1 MFTSDSSED
10 KIPQDF
16 NTISAIIQ
24 LQNQKLLRDAE
35 LDAIRNR
42 LSILDVDINEN
53 IKSLETSIS
62 SVRDMARDA
71 MHISVGVDG
80 KNGLRGSLANLSEQI
95 AVLVKE
101 FGYLKE
107 TAHSYIEMKD
117 MAMKFFA
124 TAAVG
129 LFFQFAA
136 AIWYFSGQHQQQQA
150 MKDDLNKVLSYI
162 AKQQEMSKPAK

>member
-1 MFTSDSSED
+1 MFMSDHFED

-16 NTISAIIQ
+16 NTVTAIMQ

-35 LDAIRNR
+35 LNTIRHR
-42 LSILDVDINEN
+42 LSILDTDINEN

-80 KNGLRGSLANLSEQI
+80 KNGLRGSLANLSEQM

-107 TAHSYIEMKD
+107 TAHSYVEMKE
-117 MAMKFFA
+117 MVMKFFA
-124 TAAVG
+124 TAAIG
-129 LFFQFAA
+129 LFFQFAGA
-136 AIWYFSGQHQQQQA
+136 VWYFSGQHQQQQA
-150 MKDDLNKVLSYI
+150 MRDDLNKVIAYI
-162 AKQQEMSKPAK
+162 DKQQLAKTEK